1 MKHLIT
7 GASGFL
13 GTHLVD
19 WLLQRNPG
27 DTVISL
33 GFKAPANGHVR
44 HIEADL
50 LDAPRVLAALRETL
64 PDRIYHLA
72 GSARVSQDI
81 GMPEYYQ
88 SNFVT
93 TQNLIA
99 AVEGT
104 LPRVRIFFSSS
115 VHVYGDREGQADEAC
130 EPAPNGFY
138 GMSKYL
144 GERAFDQLVQR
155 APEIRVVVGRLYSC
169 IGPGQGE
176 GFVTADLTR
185 KLVALP
191 ADGSRPLET
200 GPLTAYRRFLDVR
213 DAVQLIAGL
222 LENDSAA
229 RFEVVNIA
237 SPFEMQV
244 REVVEM
250 LVRVSGKKTPIRA
263 RENNGNP
270 FRGLDVSLSKLQRL
284 VPGFQY
290 RPLETT
296 LRDLW
301 DWGSKSF

>member
-7 GASGFL
+7 GAGGFL
-13 GTHLVD
+13 GTHLAD
-19 WLLQRNPG
+19 WLLQKNPS

-33 GFKAPANGHVR
+33 GFKAPANRRVR
-44 HIEADL
+44 HLEADL
-50 LDAPRVLAALRETL
+50 LDAARISAALQEVR

-81 GMPEYYQ
+81 GMPEYYR

-99 AVEGT
+99 AAEAAT
-104 LPRVRIFFSSS
+104 PTARVFFSSS

-144 GERAFDQLVQR
+144 GERAFEQWVERSPDV
-155 APEIRVVVGRLYSC
+155 RVVVGRLYSC

-176 GFVTADLTR
+176 GFVTSDLTR
-185 KLVALP
+185 KLAALP

-200 GPLTAYRRFLDVR
+200 GPLSAYRRFLDAR

-250 LVRVSGKKTPIRA
+250 LVRVSGKHVPIRA
-263 RENNGNP
+263 RETSGNP
-270 FRGLDVSLSKLQRL
+270 FRGLDVSLEKLRKL

-301 DWGSKSF
+301 DWGSKTF

>member
-1 MKHLIT
+1 MNHLIT
-7 GASGFL
+7 GAGGFL
-13 GTHLVD
+13 GTHLGD
-19 WLLQRNPG
+19 WLLQQNPG
-27 DTVISL
+27 DTVVSMGL
-33 GFKAPANGHVR
+33 KAPANRSVR
-44 HIEADL
+44 HVEADL
-50 LDAPRVLAALRETL
+50 LDAPRIRAALEVAR

-81 GMPEYYQ
+81 GMPEYYR

-93 TQNLIA
+93 TQNLID
-99 AVEGT
+99 AVEAT
-104 LPRVRIFFSSS
+104 NPKARIFFSSS
-115 VHVYGDREGQADEAC
+115 VHVYGDREGQADESS

-144 GERAFDQLVQR
+144 GERAFEQLSQR
-155 APEIRVVVGRLYSC
+155 CPEIRVVVGRLYSC

-176 GFVTADLTR
+176 GFVTSDLAR
-185 KLVALP
+185 KLAALP

-200 GPLTAYRRFLDVR
+200 GPLSAYRRFLDVR

-244 REVVEM
+244 RDVVEM
-250 LVRVSGKKTPIRA
+250 LVRVSGKNTPIRA
-263 RENNGNP
+263 RENGGNP
-270 FRGLDVSLSKLQRL
+270 FRGLDVSLSKLQKL
-284 VPGFQY
+284 VPDFQY